1 MKPNKYWLKRQA
13 ETASALTTKSINET
27 NVQRSKY
34 YRDAMRRIISDFE
47 KTYNKVITAFGQDKQ
62 VTPADLYKLDRYR
75 KMQAEMREELKKLGD
90 KESALLSEK
99 FERHWKDIYESA
111 ALPSEDNFVKYS
123 SRNAAEMINEIWC
136 ADGKNWSQR
145 VWHNVGKLQ
154 EELNSSLLDCVISG
168 KTTKELKQKLQKDFG
183 VSYNRAK
190 SVVNTEMAHIQTQS
204 AAQRYKD
211 SGVEYYEFLADT
223 DKSTCDICAALDGKR
238 FKLIEMQ
245 PGKNAP
251 PMHPNDRCCII
262 PVIEKKEDLEII
274 AQGSYNGYTS
284 CFNDNV
290 DFETN
295 KDVKMGIEGQTTN
308 FVRNIEPTNLNEF
321 NEVLYGEYIDLVP
334 PLRGFYDIKAH
345 GEYNSIKL
353 FNTPINA
360 ETLANILDK
369 RKDYKQGIPIRL
381 LSCYTG
387 KLKNGRCFAQD
398 LSNMLGVEVIAPDF
412 ELLVDARGKIRK
424 KRGGE
429 FLDAK
434 KDFRH
439 FKPQS
444 F

>member
-27 NVQRSKY
+27 NVQRAKY

-47 KTYNKVITAFGQDKQ
+47 KTYDKVITAFGQDKQ
-62 VTPADLYKLDRYR
+62 VTPADLYKLDRYW

-90 KESALLSEK
+90 KEAALLSEK

-111 ALPSEDNFVKYS
+111 AVPSEDNFVKYS

-168 KTTKELKQKLQKDFG
+168 KTTKELKQQLQKDFG

-190 SVVNTEMAHIQTQS
+190 SIVNTEMAHIQTQS

-245 PGKNAP
+245 PGENAP

-262 PVIEKKEDLEII
+262 PVIEKKEEDLTLPKN
-274 AQGSYNGYTS
+274 S
-284 CFNDNV
+284 DNIKPL
-290 DFETN
+290 E
-295 KDVKMGIEGQTTN
+295 KRQTPLPL
-308 FVRNIEPTNLNEF
+308 NIQ
-321 NEVLYGEYIDLVP
+321 
-334 PLRGFYDIKAH
+334 
-345 GEYNSIKL
+345 L
-353 FNTPINA
+353 FA
-360 ETLANILDK
+360 K
-369 RKDYKQGIPIRL
+369 KSSDYKTVILPKKEYAHVMSEIATWITEEKLMQPIIKKNIGN
-381 LSCYTG
+381 YTYTIEN
-387 KLKNGRCFAQD
+387 NGFGNFRII
-398 LSNMLGVEVIAPDF
+398 G
-412 ELLVDARGKIRK
+412 RRKIK
-424 KRGGE
+424 
-429 FLDAK
+429 
-434 KDFRH
+434 
-439 FKPQS
+439 
-444 F
+444 

>member
-27 NVQRSKY
+27 NVQRTKY

-62 VTPADLYKLDRYR
+62 VTPADLYKLDRYW

-123 SRNAAEMINEIWC
+123 SRNAAGMINEIWC

-190 SVVNTEMAHIQTQS
+190 SIVNTEMAHIQTQS

-238 FKLIEMQ
+238 FKLIEMK
-245 PGKNAP
+245 PGENAP

-262 PVIEKKEDLEII
+262 PVIEKKEEDLTLPKNSGNIKVPEEKIYI
-274 AQGSYNGYTS
+274 GQSVGAMAKNYPVKDPDSRQHYKFAEGTVISKVKVIMG
-284 CFNDNV
+284 DG
-290 DFETN
+290 TN
-295 KDVKMGIEGQTTN
+295 KPLSEKYKIALRNGIKNPNLIKKFRGEG
-308 FVRNIEPTNLNEF
+308 F
-321 NEVLYGEYIDLVP
+321 
-334 PLRGFYDIKAH
+334 
-345 GEYNSIKL
+345 
-353 FNTPINA
+353 
-360 ETLANILDK
+360 
-369 RKDYKQGIPIRL
+369 
-381 LSCYTG
+381 
-387 KLKNGRCFAQD
+387 
-398 LSNMLGVEVIAPDF
+398 VIANGIIKKAELHWYEAENKKF
-412 ELLVDARGKIRK
+412 EFKI
-424 KRGGE
+424 KRY
-429 FLDAK
+429 
-434 KDFRH
+434 
-439 FKPQS
+439 FK
-444 F
+444 

>member
-47 KTYNKVITAFGQDKQ
+47 KTYDKVITAFGQNKQ
-62 VTPADLYKLDRYR
+62 VTPADLYKLDRYW

-111 ALPSEDNFVKYS
+111 AVPSEDNFVKYS

-183 VSYNRAK
+183 ISYNRAK

-238 FKLIEMQ
+238 FKLIEMK
-245 PGKNAP
+245 PGENAP

-262 PVIEKKEDLEII
+262 PVIEKKEEDLTLPKNSGNIKPLEEKMNNNIKENTNI
-274 AQGSYNGYTS
+274 WENAQFPDKKSEEKHKKHLSEYGDIS
-284 CFNDNV
+284 
-290 DFETN
+290 FEEYVQGARKLLSQPISSTIDGFTN
-295 KDVKMGIEGQTTN
+295 NAGAIY
-308 FVRNIEPTNLNEF
+308 R
-321 NEVLYGEYIDLVP
+321 
-334 PLRGFYDIKAH
+334 YDIPNNDFAI
-345 GEYNSIKL
+345 G
-353 FNTPINA
+353 
-360 ETLANILDK
+360 
-369 RKDYKQGIPIRL
+369 KD
-381 LSCYTG
+381 
-387 KLKNGRCFAQD
+387 
-398 LSNMLGVEVIAPDF
+398 GVIF
-412 ELLVDARGKIRK
+412 TR
-424 KRGGE
+424 
-429 FLDAK
+429 
-434 KDFRH
+434 
-439 FKPQS
+439 FKPKDGKEYWEGVKQNES
-444 F
+444 RQ

>member
-27 NVQRSKY
+27 NVQRTKY

-62 VTPADLYKLDRYR
+62 VTPADLYKLDRYW

-111 ALPSEDNFVKYS
+111 ELPSEENFVKYS
-123 SRNAAEMINEIWC
+123 SRNAAEMINEVWC

-145 VWHNVGKLQ
+145 VWHNVDKLQ
-154 EELNSSLLDCVISG
+154 EALNSSLLDCVISG

-190 SVVNTEMAHIQTQS
+190 SIVNTEMAHIQTQS

-238 FKLIEMQ
+238 FKLIEMK
-245 PGKNAP
+245 PGENAP

-262 PVIEKKEDLEII
+262 PVIEKKEEDLTLPKNSGNIKVPEEKIYI
-274 AQGSYNGYTS
+274 GQSVGAMAKNFPVKDPDSRQHYKFAEGTVISKVKVIMG
-284 CFNDNV
+284 DG
-290 DFETN
+290 TN
-295 KDVKMGIEGQTTN
+295 KPLSEKYKIALRNGIKNPNLIKKFRGEG
-308 FVRNIEPTNLNEF
+308 F
-321 NEVLYGEYIDLVP
+321 
-334 PLRGFYDIKAH
+334 
-345 GEYNSIKL
+345 
-353 FNTPINA
+353 
-360 ETLANILDK
+360 
-369 RKDYKQGIPIRL
+369 
-381 LSCYTG
+381 
-387 KLKNGRCFAQD
+387 
-398 LSNMLGVEVIAPDF
+398 VIANGIIKKAELHWYEAENKKF
-412 ELLVDARGKIRK
+412 EFKI
-424 KRGGE
+424 KRY
-429 FLDAK
+429 
-434 KDFRH
+434 
-439 FKPQS
+439 FK
-444 F
+444 